1 MLNRRYKNR
10 YFQMNNCVNYKKE
23 IVKNSIKW
31 LFPIALPFVIYWVL
45 FSKMRPEDFLV
56 TIKNASVLWL
66 ALGFIAYSANQ
77 AFRTLRF
84 QCLIH
89 TKKTLRKQLFRV
101 QSLYIFYNY
110 LLPFRTGEAT
120 YIYLARKHLN
130 IPVANGISSLV
141 VARMFDYSL
150 LIVCCGI
157 IALCMK
163 LRMTPWISMLM
174 KGGAVLFFAITAL
187 FILCMLRKNTYVVWI
202 GEKSNFFALW
212 QENKLIQKFSG
223 EFQKIVQSFRE
234 ISNIRTGLQTVFYT
248 LCTWLCIFLAF
259 YMITR
264 GLGYSVSFLQMTAV
278 SVIAVM
284 SRAFQG
290 VADFGSHEM
299 GWFGGLVLIGFSGK
313 DASIVSFSSHV
324 IILCYMLLVTLYS
337 KITLRKYDAI
347 AAAPCI
353 LKERY
358 GRKVGE

>member
-1 MLNRRYKNR
+1 M
-10 YFQMNNCVNYKKE
+10 NYKKE

-89 TKKTLRKQLFRV
+89 TKKTLRKTIVPGCSHYTFF
-101 QSLYIFYNY
+101 ITTCC
-110 LLPFRTGEAT
+110 LLGHGEAT

-174 KGGAVLFFAITAL
+174 KGGAVLFFAITAIVY
-187 FILCMLRKNTYVVWI
+187 FVHVKEEYLCGMD
-202 GEKSNFFALW
+202 
-212 QENKLIQKFSG
+212 
-223 EFQKIVQSFRE
+223 
-234 ISNIRTGLQTVFYT
+234 
-248 LCTWLCIFLAF
+248 
-259 YMITR
+259 R
-264 GLGYSVSFLQMTAV
+264 G
-278 SVIAVM
+278 
-284 SRAFQG
+284 
-290 VADFGSHEM
+290 
-299 GWFGGLVLIGFSGK
+299 K
-313 DASIVSFSSHV
+313 
-324 IILCYMLLVTLYS
+324 
-337 KITLRKYDAI
+337 K
-347 AAAPCI
+347 
-353 LKERY
+353 
-358 GRKVGE
+358 

>member
-1 MLNRRYKNR
+1 
-10 YFQMNNCVNYKKE
+10 
-23 IVKNSIKW
+23 
-31 LFPIALPFVIYWVL
+31 
-45 FSKMRPEDFLV
+45 
-56 TIKNASVLWL
+56 
-66 ALGFIAYSANQ
+66 
-77 AFRTLRF
+77 
-84 QCLIH
+84 
-89 TKKTLRKQLFRV
+89 
-101 QSLYIFYNY
+101 
-110 LLPFRTGEAT
+110 
-120 YIYLARKHLN
+120 LN

-174 KGGAVLFFAITAL
+174 KGGAVLFFAITVL

-202 GEKSNFFALW
+202 GEKSNFSALW
-212 QENKLIQKFSG
+212 QKNKIIRKFSG
-223 EFQKIVQSFRE
+223 EFQKIVQSLRE
-234 ISNIRTGLQTVFYT
+234 ISNIRTGLQTIFYT

-337 KITLRKYDAI
+337 KITLRKYDTI